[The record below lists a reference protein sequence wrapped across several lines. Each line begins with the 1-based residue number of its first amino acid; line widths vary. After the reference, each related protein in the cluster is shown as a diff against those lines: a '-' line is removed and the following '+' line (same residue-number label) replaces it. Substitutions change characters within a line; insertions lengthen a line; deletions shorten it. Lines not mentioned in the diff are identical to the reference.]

1 MSPRK
6 LLWEEDDRNKTSRE
20 ALLFATCL
28 LGLVLAVFLVLGTAK
43 VAYHHYKVNGYKGC
57 VEEESRTRQSPG
69 IWCQGQDD
77 EWEDMYG

>member
-20 ALLFATCL
+20 ALLFATYL
-28 LGLVLAVFLVLGTAK
+28 LGLVLAIFLVLGTAK
-43 VAYHHYKVNGYKGC
+43 VAYHHYKVNGYKAC
-57 VEEESRTRQSPG
+57 VEEASRTRQSPG